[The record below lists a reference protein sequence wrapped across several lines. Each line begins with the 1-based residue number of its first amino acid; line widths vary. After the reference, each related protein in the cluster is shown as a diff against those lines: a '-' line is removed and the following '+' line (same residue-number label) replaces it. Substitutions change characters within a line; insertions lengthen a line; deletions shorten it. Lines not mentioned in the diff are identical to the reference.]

1 VAYRIYLYE
10 EHGFLGC
17 VYDLISL
24 SSWLF
29 LWFLIYGM
37 VQVLVLSVVVNF

>member
-29 LWFLIYGM
+29 MVFNLWNGPGFGFERC
-37 VQVLVLSVVVNF
+37 S